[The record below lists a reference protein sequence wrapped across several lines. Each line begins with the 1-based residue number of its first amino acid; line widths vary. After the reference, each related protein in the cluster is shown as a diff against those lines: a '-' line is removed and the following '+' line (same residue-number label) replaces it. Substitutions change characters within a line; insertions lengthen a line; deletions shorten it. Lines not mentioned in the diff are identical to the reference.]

1 MKFVRIFHRIA
12 YIKSSMFHMAL
23 QISHTFSQGRI
34 NAGDLMAKKHF
45 VSQDISQGDVCCV
58 TTKICFT
65 GCFTWLSRGSK
76 SNLKFHS

>member
-1 MKFVRIFHRIA
+1 
-12 YIKSSMFHMAL
+12 MAL

-65 GCFTWLSRGSK
+65 WLSRGSK
-76 SNLKFHS
+76 SNVKFHS

>member
-1 MKFVRIFHRIA
+1 M
-12 YIKSSMFHMAL
+12 SSTFHMAL

-34 NAGDLMAKKHF
+34 NACDLLAKKHF
-45 VSQDISQGDVCCV
+45 VSQDIPWGDVCCI

-76 SNLKFHS
+76 NILEFHS